1 MRAQWV
7 GDFSLFKANKPE
19 SEWESKPSLF
29 GSTQNGNSNGPTS
42 SLLSHVWFK
51 DTFEHILSIHT
62 DTDLGQYSN
71 KVIFVCSVL
80 FYISSFVNDIC
91 LL

>member
-29 GSTQNGNSNGPTS
+29 GSTQNGNGNGPTS
-42 SLLSHVWFK
+42 SLLSHTVPCGLK
-51 DTFEHILSIHT
+51 ILLNTS
-62 DTDLGQYSN
+62 
-71 KVIFVCSVL
+71 
-80 FYISSFVNDIC
+80 
-91 LL
+91 